1 MTGYQGFFLQGMAS
15 GIQSGFEMGWK
26 KKQQKKLEDAKKK
39 LEDESFLINNMIAE
53 AGKDGYWSDDEVT
66 QINTAVLAGG
76 YEIQE
81 RYKSAREAISS
92 MNKNQFEQ
100 ELQWFDSITGALSDG
115 LIDPKN
121 ASEIFEFGRS
131 NFATSKK
138 GKDLYNAYEN
148 MYKKKYEA
156 AQQPQTVS
164 PYDFYGQSD
173 SATKAAIAPSVAG
186 QTKGLENIQFNQ
198 PTTQPQTELDK
209 ITETQKKLEAAYKT
223 GNAPYFNQMA
233 KSLNS
238 PATFETWGQGYEKP
252 GAGITT
258 EKTRVTNVNDYQ
270 EYKTKALS
278 ANTLDDMHAVKEEYK
293 GFGYKDLDV
302 EDADWIDYKKKNAS
316 KILEYINNIFPDGKL
331 DKDTEYT
338 FPQNGKPVT
347 KTGGEWYK
355 ELYKDYMAL
364 LALMKKNGIDTS
376 SYPNI
381 LPFEEMTKTKFQK
394 FWQNIKERGKYQQ

>member
-1 MTGYQGFFLQGMAS
+1 MTGYGGYFLQGMAS

-26 KKQQKKLEDAKKK
+26 KKQQKKLEDEQQKITEGTT
-39 LEDESFLINNMIAE
+39 LFNNMVKQYGE
-53 AGKDGYWSDDEVT
+53 DGVYSDDDMAMLNVAFLSAGVEVK
-66 QINTAVLAGG
+66 
-76 YEIQE
+76 E
-81 RYKSAREAISS
+81 RIKGTHEAILA
-92 MNKNQFEQ
+92 MNKSKVEQ
-100 ELQWFDSITGALSDG
+100 DFQWLELASSWTDG
-115 LIDPKN
+115 LDPKN
-121 ASEIFEFGRS
+121 AKEIFDYVGSQITTE
-131 NFATSKK
+131 K
-138 GKDLYNAYEN
+138 GKNYYTAYEN

-233 KSLNS
+233 KSLGS

-316 KILEYINNIFPDGKL
+316 KILEYINNISPDGKL